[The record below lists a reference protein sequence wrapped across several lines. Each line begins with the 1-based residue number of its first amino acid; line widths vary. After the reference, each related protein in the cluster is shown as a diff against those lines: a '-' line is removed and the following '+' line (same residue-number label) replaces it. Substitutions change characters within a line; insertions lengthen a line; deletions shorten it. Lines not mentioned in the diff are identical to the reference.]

1 MIQRH
6 FLKCRKGK
14 ITKKLSKE
22 NEVLDL
28 LLSLRK
34 EKDLSEQ
41 CISEVTKLVFSNMY
55 ARRKGETLIDERVRL
70 YKSMKTKA
78 SQAL

>member
-1 MIQRH
+1 MGKVK
-6 FLKCRKGK
+6 LRKLRK
-14 ITKKLSKE
+14 LRKLSKE
-22 NEVLDL
+22 NEVLEL
-28 LLSLRK
+28 LQWLRK

-41 CISEVTKLVFSNMY
+41 CISEVTKLVVSNMH
-55 ARRKGETLIDERVRL
+55 AGRKGETLIDARVRL